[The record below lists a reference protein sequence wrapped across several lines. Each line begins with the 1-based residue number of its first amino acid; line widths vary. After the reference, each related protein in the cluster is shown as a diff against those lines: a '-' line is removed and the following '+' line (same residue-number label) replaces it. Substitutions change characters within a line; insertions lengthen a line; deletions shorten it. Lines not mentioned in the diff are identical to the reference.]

1 MKITRRQLRT
11 IIRESLQEG
20 SFSDM
25 DIEAMEQGTGP
36 YAGVG
41 PESDTK
47 WDEGGWGSEG
57 YELGYSQGLNGMAFE
72 DEWEGDADYKAGYEK
87 GYDEYRTEFAKSMLE
102 PAWSPE
108 RDQEEWGD
116 LDEGGFSDMDIGA
129 MEQGTGRYRDPSALT
144 HSQYAPEES
153 AAFQRGVD
161 DALEGFYEPSDVVPA
176 LLTFYEAGIEAGKD
190 EAAEYG
196 EVY

>member
-1 MKITRRQLRT
+1 MSIHRRDGDKMKITKLQLKR
-11 IIRESLQEG
+11 IIRE
-20 SFSDM
+20 
-25 DIEAMEQGTGP
+25 AM
-36 YAGVG
+36 G
-41 PESDTK
+41 PEPDTK
-47 WDEGGWGSEG
+47 WGEGGWGSEG